1 MKYYTWKLKW
11 DVNIE
16 TGGVEGTDPTGL
28 INNDTVYAQPQFA
41 TGDLQDPSTLTYVY
55 LLQGEINPEELTD
68 WSVTEITADEMLAAA
83 QELEPEAVLESGL
96 IKFPARESDTP

>member
-11 DVNIE
+11 DVNPE
-16 TGGVEGTDPTGL
+16 TGGSEGTDPTGL
-28 INNDTVYAQPQFA
+28 INNDSVYAQPQFA
-41 TGDLQDPSTLTYVY
+41 TGDLQDPSTLIYVY
-55 LLQGEINPEELTD
+55 LLQGEINPAELTD
-68 WSVTEITADEMLAAA
+68 WSVTEITANEMLAAA